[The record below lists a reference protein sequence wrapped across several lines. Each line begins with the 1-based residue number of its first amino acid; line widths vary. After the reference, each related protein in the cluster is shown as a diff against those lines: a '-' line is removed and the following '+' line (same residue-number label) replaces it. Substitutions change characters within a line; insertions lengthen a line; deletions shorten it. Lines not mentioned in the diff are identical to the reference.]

1 MKKIIACVLVIIL
14 IIIADFYL
22 IDYLSVKKINLVDVY
37 VASRTINPRE
47 IIKESDIKTIKIA
60 NDYVLP
66 GVIHNREDIVGKI
79 TSLQGL
85 IVKDSM
91 FYSEQLDDIDKIP
104 DSAVPLLE
112 KNQVAFT
119 LTNESGNLDTTSF
132 VVGQSIDIYVSI
144 QQRNEKPVFDL
155 LLESVRI
162 VSIKDRKGIEISS
175 VESTGTPFS
184 LTFAINQDVI
194 SILSL
199 ANKIGELEIYSSKN
213 SYQNN
218 PSKLNKDSKILPY
231 LVQQ

>member
-47 IIKESDIKTIKIA
+47 IIKDSDIKTIKIA

-91 FYSEQLDDIDKIP
+91 FYSEQLDDINKIP

-144 QQRNEKPVFDL
+144 QQRNEKPIFDL

-199 ANKIGELEIYSSKN
+199 ANKIGELEIYASKN